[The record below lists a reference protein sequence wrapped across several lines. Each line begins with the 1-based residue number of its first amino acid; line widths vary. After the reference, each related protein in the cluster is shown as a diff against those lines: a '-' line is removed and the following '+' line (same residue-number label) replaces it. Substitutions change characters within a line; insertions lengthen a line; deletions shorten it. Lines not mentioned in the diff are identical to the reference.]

1 MVPVTAYIA
10 KTLHFFTVLTSPA
23 EHSSLTQQ
31 LPRTRFPSRTRKA
44 GSVLTATAL
53 IALCTSGCSAV
64 QGPQPDRTIV
74 SLEASALSVA
84 RSQETGSDVANAWSE
99 LASALHAEVSRL
111 CGKTDDGATP
121 TSCLYTI
128 DPTTGEFQA
137 ESQRTQKNLTK
148 AAENNTLSNGEYTI
162 NDEVCAAST
171 SQNTVADTVA
181 TTPVTALDAL
191 IASLSEVDASSRP
204 LITEQFVQASIHN
217 SDIPSLHLDTTSDAE
232 LVSTIYSQL
241 PSLRGCD
248 TDFAADLSQTDK
260 QAVEKALNWQEASQY
275 GLTTAA
281 AYTDPATGNLMVAAA
296 REHGDV
302 EHALQTLV
310 PAASTASAAGYATP
324 TVTPADEETAL
335 QYAILDGVET
345 TRMWSEL
352 ASSADNAAWRELC
365 VRAAGQAAQS
375 TLPLLA
381 AAGLSPED
389 AGLIPSHDI
398 G

>member
-1 MVPVTAYIA
+1 MVPVTAYMA
-10 KTLHFFTVLTSPA
+10 ETLHFFTVLTSPA
-23 EHSSLTQQ
+23 ERSSLMQQ
-31 LPRTRFPSRTRKA
+31 LPRNRFSRRTRMA

-64 QGPQPDRTIV
+64 QGPQPDRTLV
-74 SLEASALSVA
+74 SLEENALSVA
-84 RSQETGSDVANAWSE
+84 RSQEAGSDVANAWNDQ
-99 LASALHAEVSRL
+99 ATALHTEVVRL

-128 DPTTGEFQA
+128 DPATGELQA
-137 ESQRTQKNLTK
+137 ESQRTQKNLTQG
-148 AAENNTLSNGEYTI
+148 AENNALSDGEYTI
-162 NDEVCAAST
+162 NNEVCATST
-171 SQNTVADTVA
+171 SENTVANAVA

-217 SDIPSLHLDTTSDAE
+217 PDIPSLHLDTTSDGE

-260 QAVEKALNWQEASQY
+260 QAVEKALSWQEASQY

-310 PAASTASAAGYATP
+310 PAASTASASGYATP
-324 TVTPADEETAL
+324 TVTPMDAETAL
-335 QYAILDGVET
+335 QYAVLDGVQT

-352 ASSADNAAWRELC
+352 AASADNAAWREVC
-365 VRAAGQAAQS
+365 VRAAGQAAQR

-381 AAGLSPED
+381 VAGLSPED
-389 AGLIPSHDI
+389 AGLIPSQDI